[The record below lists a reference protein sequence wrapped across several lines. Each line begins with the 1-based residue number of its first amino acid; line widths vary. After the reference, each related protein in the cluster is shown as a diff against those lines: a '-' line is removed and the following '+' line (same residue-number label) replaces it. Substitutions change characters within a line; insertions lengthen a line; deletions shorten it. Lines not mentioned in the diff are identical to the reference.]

1 METKTARNIMRSIDA
16 CMSPHLTLDK
26 VSDHLSKHHLTGV
39 PVVDENSKLIG
50 FISEYDCVKQLIQSA
65 YYCDNTALAQDVMNS
80 SNFTSCRP
88 DISVVDLA
96 AEMNKN
102 TINVMPVVED
112 SIVLGVV
119 SRGDVM
125 RELVQNLDVCAIP

>member
-1 METKTARNIMRSIDA
+1 METKTARNIMRSTDA

-80 SNFTSCRP
+80 TKFTSCRP

-112 SIVLGVV
+112 GIVLGVV